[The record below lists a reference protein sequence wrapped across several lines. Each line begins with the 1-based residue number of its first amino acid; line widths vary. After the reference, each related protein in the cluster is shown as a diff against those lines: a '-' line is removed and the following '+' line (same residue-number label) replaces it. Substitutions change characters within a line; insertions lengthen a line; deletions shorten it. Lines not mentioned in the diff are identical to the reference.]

1 MKLQDNRP
9 WIEGRPSKDEGGT
22 SKVAGK
28 PSGVDSEAGLVVPVG
43 IQSLVPSP
51 EILIRS
57 EWINKTGVSTG
68 EAGSMCLLPGRRI
81 DPKPPAPPNTP
92 CAPRDQRAA
101 DVPPSPV
108 TMPRPDTMLPEQCPL
123 AMRRLRGGS
132 ARSATRRAPCPTSS
146 QSRRRPATRGPPLR
160 SRPQRPAPVPQER
173 STGRS
178 SAVVRMYI
186 DACTVMYANPIP
198 PPRRCPRLPRASAL
212 PPCRRRTVRVRVAIC
227 TVRCFK

>member
-81 DPKPPAPPNTP
+81 DPKPPET
-92 CAPRDQRAA
+92 
-101 DVPPSPV
+101 
-108 TMPRPDTMLPEQCPL
+108 TF
-123 AMRRLRGGS
+123 
-132 ARSATRRAPCPTSS
+132 ARK
-146 QSRRRPATRGPPLR
+146 
-160 SRPQRPAPVPQER
+160 
-173 STGRS
+173 
-178 SAVVRMYI
+178 
-186 DACTVMYANPIP
+186 
-198 PPRRCPRLPRASAL
+198 
-212 PPCRRRTVRVRVAIC
+212 CRRDRVGYLLVLYEDLCAFR
-227 TVRCFK
+227 RQ